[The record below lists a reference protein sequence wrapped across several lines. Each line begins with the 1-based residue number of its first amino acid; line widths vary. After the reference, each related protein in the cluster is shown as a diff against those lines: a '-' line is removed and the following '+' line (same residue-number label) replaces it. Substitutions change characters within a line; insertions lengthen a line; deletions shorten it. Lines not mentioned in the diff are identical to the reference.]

1 MHVTCR
7 SAMAIQSS
15 WLRSSETSTKRY
27 KACQLSL
34 VDSTP
39 STCLLDQRQHL
50 ARHQHPAVEVE
61 DHRGVVVVARLTR
74 EIPAGPVLRRD
85 RPYAQRADVA
95 AARQL
100 RAVQNLAPGID
111 GVARKGRGDGAAAR
125 GGGGGEGVGEPVEG
139 ERGGGGDHAPAID
152 EPALEAAL
160 RG

>member
-34 VDSTP
+34 VDSAP
-39 STCLLDQRQHL
+39 STCLLDHRQHL
-50 ARHQHPAVEVE
+50 PRHQHPAVEVE
-61 DHRGVVVVARLTR
+61 DHRGVVVVAHLIR
-74 EIPAGPVLRRD
+74 EIPAGPVLGRD

-111 GVARKGRGDGAAAR
+111 GVARKERRDVAAAIDR
-125 GGGGGEGVGEPVEG
+125 RDVEGVGESVEG
-139 ERGGGGDHAPAID
+139 E
-152 EPALEAAL
+152 
-160 RG
+160 